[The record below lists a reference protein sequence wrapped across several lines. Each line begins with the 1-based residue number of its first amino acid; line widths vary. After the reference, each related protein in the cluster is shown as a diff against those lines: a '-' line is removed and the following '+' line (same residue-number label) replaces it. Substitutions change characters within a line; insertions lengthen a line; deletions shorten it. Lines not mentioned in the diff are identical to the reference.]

1 MANTAANVMVAEAR
15 YIGKSGNRNAK
26 IYKGSASNLAIRN
39 LGMVI
44 KHRRKGRK
52 CNPTLQG
59 E

>member
-26 IYKGSASNLAIRN
+26 IYKGSASNLARRN

-52 CNPTLQG
+52 RNPTLQG

>member
-26 IYKGSASNLAIRN
+26 IYKQSTSNLIVRHFDA
-39 LGMVI
+39 VI
-44 KHRRKGRK
+44 KQRRKGGK
-52 CNPTLQG
+52 CNRTLQG

>member
-1 MANTAANVMVAEAR
+1 MPSTAANVMVTEGR